1 MRRLFVFF
9 VLAAAACGTKEP
21 PRADAPVSPPAG
33 SQTAT
38 SDDAARPLDQGECE
52 TLGRYIADTCE
63 NRGNAHSQQI
73 DRWCTDITFKVNDGR
88 FVNDECLPHIKHID
102 ATCFRSSTSVR
113 NLMDCESTVT
123 RVPTPR

>member
-1 MRRLFVFF
+1 MRRLS
-9 VLAAAACGTKEP
+9 VLFLLTAACATKEP

-33 SQTAT
+33 SSTTA

-52 TLGRYIADTCE
+52 ALAKYLVDTCE

-73 DRWCTDITFKVNDGR
+73 DRWCGDLTRKVNDGR
-88 FVNDECLPHIKHID
+88 FVSEECLPHIKHID
-102 ATCFRSSTSVR
+102 ATCFHSSTSVR

-123 RVPTPR
+123 KQPAQ